1 MNQKRLGYSFL
12 SGLLIPF
19 GFAPF
24 HMPGLAILGL
34 ASLFLLLGQ
43 TSKKFSF
50 LTGFIFGLACFGFGI
65 SWIYVSIH
73 DHGHF
78 NTVVAGFITLLFVM
92 YLASF
97 TGLMTTAY
105 TLLAKGKSQLLS
117 CLIFSALWCITEMF
131 RSTVFG
137 GFPWLLIGFGQMDTP
152 LNQLLP
158 IIGVYGVGFATC
170 CVAALLACAVKASG
184 IKRNVLIISSVL
196 LLMIPLLL
204 QQKNWTHV
212 NKKHLSVGVIQANLS
227 MRDKWD
233 ESLFWSI
240 LDHYEREILTLIDK
254 NDIVIMPEAA
264 IPLPTSYLSDFLESL
279 DKKIHHAHSA
289 LLLGIPHPTDSD
301 EETYYNAIISL
312 GQSEGVYYKQH
323 LVPFGEFTPTP
334 FKSLSD
340 YLGLVTPN
348 MSPGHEHQS
357 LMRVHH
363 HPIATL
369 ICYEL
374 AYPQLLRNQ
383 LPEAEW
389 IVSVNDDGWFG
400 HSLALYQ
407 HLQMAQ
413 VLSKLTGRFQI
424 VSNNDGLSSII
435 NEQGVIVDALPA
447 FSQGTLTSHIY
458 PASGTTP
465 WIKWGDLPIEL
476 LSLLIVVIALI
487 TRLNIAKENINNPV
501 ELPTY

>member
-1 MNQKRLGYSFL
+1 MNQKRLAYAFL

-24 HMPGLAILGL
+24 HLPGLTILGL
-34 ASLFLLLGQ
+34 ASLFLLMSR

-50 LTGFIFGLACFGFGI
+50 LTGFVFGLACFGFGI

-73 DHGHF
+73 EHGHF

-97 TGLMTTAY
+97 TGLMTAAY
-105 TLLAKGKSQLLS
+105 TLLAKRKSQLLS

-158 IIGVYGVGFATC
+158 LIGVYGVGFITC
-170 CVAALLACAVKASG
+170 CVATILGCAVQTSAF
-184 IKRNVLIISSVL
+184 KRKLLIVSSVL
-196 LLMIPLLL
+196 ILMLPLLL
-204 QQKNWTHV
+204 QQKNWTSLGT
-212 NKKHLSVGVIQANLS
+212 KQFSVGIIQANLS

-233 ESLFWSI
+233 ESLFWNI
-240 LDHYEREILTLIDK
+240 LDYYEREILKLIDK
-254 NDIVIMPEAA
+254 NDLVIMPEAA

-279 DKKIHHAHSA
+279 DKKIHLARSA
-289 LLLGIPHPTDSD
+289 LLLGIPHPTDANED
-301 EETYYNAIISL
+301 AYYNAIISL

-323 LVPFGEFTPTP
+323 LVPFGEFTPDA
-334 FKSLSD
+334 FKSLSSF
-340 YLGLVTPN
+340 LGLITPN

-363 HPIATL
+363 HSIATL

-383 LPEAEW
+383 IPEAEW
-389 IVSVNDDGWFG
+389 IVSINDDGWFG

-435 NEQGVIVDALPA
+435 NQQGIVVNALPA
-447 FSQGTLTSHIY
+447 FSQGILESSIY
-458 PASGTTP
+458 PATGTTP
-465 WIKWGDLPIEL
+465 WVQWGDAPIL
-476 LSLLIVVIALI
+476 FLSLLIILIAILK
-487 TRLNIAKENINNPV
+487 RRSFVKENTNNPV
-501 ELPTY
+501 EIPTY